1 MLCREGDWG
10 EVLADALLGSAQAEI
25 AEERWGLAEEL
36 LGRSLKAA
44 EGKNGKRSKT
54 ESTMQTYPCDHGP
67 HINSTPSPSGFAHL
81 ALQLSALIST

>member
-25 AEERWGLAEEL
+25 AEERWGPAEEL

-44 EGKNGKRSKT
+44 EGETGQQSAI
-54 ESTMQTYPCDHGP
+54 QTKYP
-67 HINSTPSPSGFAHL
+67 
-81 ALQLSALIST
+81 